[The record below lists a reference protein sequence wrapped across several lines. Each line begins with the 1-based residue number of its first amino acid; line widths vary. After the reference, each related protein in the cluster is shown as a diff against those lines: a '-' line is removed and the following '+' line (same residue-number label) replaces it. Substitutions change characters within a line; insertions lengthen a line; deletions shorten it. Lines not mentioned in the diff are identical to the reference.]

1 MPNPEIVSYIKKC
14 KEKSIADEV
23 IKKQLLASGWKESD
37 ITEALLSVKQSA
49 PASLWEGA
57 DAAGKVAPRQSR
69 GKLAISVVA
78 TLVLIVAVGA
88 WYYFLFQGKDPA
100 MPADQNIPSVVEK
113 VVEPEGSTVTKAP
126 VSSREDWTEYTNEAG
141 AYSLRYPEESYH
153 LVDGKKIADPVT
165 ANTQVLVV
173 KKNNSSAGLFIS
185 VNTIDVF
192 ADFAALRS
200 SLEER
205 AGKNPDV
212 FRVGK
217 NLTVGGAQGV
227 SVEDCPAPTDCRT
240 GYFVFSN
247 SRGVRVMGNG
257 EEKVNDLSLPT
268 REVFKTLSFKKEA
281 SPAAGE

>member
-14 KEKSIADEV
+14 KEKNIAEEV

-37 ITEALLSVKQSA
+37 ITEALSSVKQPV
-49 PASLWEGA
+49 PASLWDGA

-69 GKLAISVVA
+69 GKLAVSVVA
-78 TLVLIVAVGA
+78 GLVLILAVGA
-88 WYYFLFQGKDPA
+88 WYYFLFKGKDSAVPV
-100 MPADQNIPSVVEK
+100 DQSAPSVVEK
-113 VVEPEGSTVTKAP
+113 VVEPEGSTTIKAP
-126 VSSREDWTEYTNEAG
+126 VSLREDWEEYTNEAG
-141 AYSLRYPEESYH
+141 AYSLRYPKESYH
-153 LVDGKKIADPVT
+153 LTDGKKAADPVT
-165 ANTQVLVV
+165 ANTRALVV

-185 VNTIDVF
+185 VNTVDVF

-212 FRVGK
+212 FKVGK
-217 NLTVGGAQGV
+217 NQTVGGAQGV
-227 SVEDCPAPTDCRT
+227 SVEDCPAPTDCRP

-247 SRGVRVMGNG
+247 NRGVRVMGNG
-257 EEKVNDLSLPT
+257 EEKINDLSLPT
-268 REVFKTLSFKKEA
+268 REVFKTLSFKKET